1 MARNAMSISE
11 LMAVIQAKEGAIIR
25 AEAREAR
32 IRGFIRA
39 EKESKTKGEL
49 SLCDLFVINVPTI

>member
-1 MARNAMSISE
+1 MSIST

-32 IRGFIRA
+32 IRGFTRA
-39 EKESKTKGEL
+39 EKESQTKGEL
-49 SLCDLFVINVPTI
+49 RICDLFVINVPTI